1 MKKEL
6 PRILHKTAE
15 QINALVDEIKA
26 SPLSDE
32 AKELA
37 LESIIFATWFPIQL
51 QNNAITINRLR
62 TLLFGKGYS
71 KPTKSPGNE
80 TPATRGDHTQSEEI
94 PAASAPE
101 NVAPEEQVNA
111 PVDDLIEQPKKEKK
125 PGHGRMPHTVYNG
138 CDDVQLSL
146 VGLTVGS
153 ACPLDCGGRLYGYP
167 PGILIRIIGQ
177 NLAKPIRYEIEKLR
191 CSSCLEIF
199 SAQLP
204 AEIGTEKYDVSFK
217 TILALMKYDVAVPF
231 YRQEHF
237 QKRLSFPLS
246 DATQWDLIEQL
257 AGSCY
262 PVFNELI
269 RLAAQGELIHNDDT
283 PLKILEVIAC
293 IKKGEIGRRGMY
305 TTGLVARYGVHQI
318 ALFLNGTQH
327 AGENLE
333 AVLKHRAAEL
343 SSIIQMCDGLKANI
357 PKTMQTILCNCLAH
371 GFRKFEEVRDYFP
384 DECLPI
390 LQGLGKVFEY
400 DEQTQRMTGEQRLA
414 HHQTHSAPVMA
425 SLKTHMASLMDE
437 HRVEPNSELGKSIHY
452 MQTRWR
458 EMTQFLE
465 VVGAPIDNNVVER
478 ALKIAIRNRKN
489 AMFYK
494 TCYSAHI
501 GGMITSLIYT
511 CDLADENPFDYLNAL
526 QKNTDAVMRT
536 PGDWLPWNYRNTV
549 RSTGLAQAA

>member
-6 PRILHKTAE
+6 PRILDQTAE
-15 QINALVDEIKA
+15 QINVLVDEIKTA
-26 SPLSDE
+26 PISDE

-37 LESIIFATWFPIQL
+37 EQSITFTTWFPIQL
-51 QNNAITINRLR
+51 QNNTITIARLR
-62 TLLFGKGYS
+62 TLLFGKGYG
-71 KPTKSPGNE
+71 KLNKAAAND
-80 TPATRGDHTQSEEI
+80 TPSMTDDHTQAEHA
-94 PAASAPE
+94 PAASVPA
-101 NVAPEEQVNA
+101 NVMPEETINTQVN
-111 PVDDLIEQPKKEKK
+111 DLKEQPKKEKK

-138 CDDVQLSL
+138 CDEIKVPLI
-146 VGLTVGS
+146 GLAVGS
-153 ACPLDCGGRLYGYP
+153 VCPLDCGGRLYAYP

-177 NLAKPIRYEIEKLR
+177 TLAKPIRYEIEKLR

-199 SAQLP
+199 SATLP
-204 AEIGTEKYDVSFK
+204 AEVGPEKYDVSFK
-217 TILALMKYDVAVPF
+217 SILALMKYYVAVPF

-237 QKRLSFPLS
+237 QNMLSFPLS

-257 AGSCY
+257 SGSCY

-269 RLAAQGELIHNDDT
+269 RLAAQGKLIHNDDT
-283 PLKILEVIAC
+283 PLKILEVITR
-293 IKKGEIGRRGMY
+293 IKQGEAQRRGMY
-305 TTGLVARYGVHQI
+305 TTGLVARYQSHQI

-343 SSIIQMCDGLKANI
+343 SPMIQMCDGLKANI

-371 GFRKFEEVRDYFP
+371 GFRKFEELFDYFP

-390 LQGLGKVFEY
+390 LQGLGNVFKY
-400 DEQTQRMTGEQRLA
+400 DEQTRSMTGEQRIA
-414 HHQTHSAPVMA
+414 YHQAHSAPVMT
-425 SLKTHMASLMDE
+425 SLKIHMDSLMDE
-437 HRVEPNSELGKSIHY
+437 SRVEPNSALGKSIHY
-452 MQTRWR
+452 MQTRWN
-458 EMTQFLE
+458 EMTRFLE
-465 VVGAPIDNNVVER
+465 VVDAPIDNNVVER

-494 TCYSAHI
+494 TCYSAHL
-501 GGMITSLIYT
+501 GGLITSLIYT

-536 PGDWLPWNYRNTV
+536 PGDWLPWNYQDTLM
-549 RSTGLAQAA
+549 STGLAQAA